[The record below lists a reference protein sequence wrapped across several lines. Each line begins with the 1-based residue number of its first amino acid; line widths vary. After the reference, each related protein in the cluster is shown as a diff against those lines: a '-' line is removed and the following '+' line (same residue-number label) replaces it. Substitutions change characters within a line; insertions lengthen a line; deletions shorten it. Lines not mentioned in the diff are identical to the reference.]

1 MLGEEPA
8 EEFEDLRT
16 IGVMPDE
23 YALFEDDVDSSEM
36 SINAQK
42 QRLGSYPT
50 KAMHR
55 KINADHDEID
65 VSSDDS
71 NLEGKNHIEHFF
83 STKFSVQLIYTIC
96 IFISKKLFLL
106 FFTSYS
112 ASIIDG

>member
-1 MLGEEPA
+1 MNQAFEQITKDTVRHCFEKCGFLEVSLLGEEPA

-16 IGVMPDE
+16 VGVMPDE

-55 KINADHDEID
+55 KN
-65 VSSDDS
+65 
-71 NLEGKNHIEHFF
+71 
-83 STKFSVQLIYTIC
+83 
-96 IFISKKLFLL
+96 
-106 FFTSYS
+106 
-112 ASIIDG
+112 

>member
-1 MLGEEPA
+1 MNQAFEQITKDTVRHCFEKCGFLEVYLLGEEPA

-55 KINADHDEID
+55 KN
-65 VSSDDS
+65 
-71 NLEGKNHIEHFF
+71 
-83 STKFSVQLIYTIC
+83 
-96 IFISKKLFLL
+96 
-106 FFTSYS
+106 
-112 ASIIDG
+112 

>member
-1 MLGEEPA
+1 MSMRYLKMMLILQKCQSMRKNKGWVVI
-8 EEFEDLRT
+8 L
-16 IGVMPDE
+16 
-23 YALFEDDVDSSEM
+23 
-36 SINAQK
+36 QK
-42 QRLGSYPT
+42 QCIG
-50 KAMHR
+50 

-96 IFISKKLFLL
+96 IFISKKRFLL